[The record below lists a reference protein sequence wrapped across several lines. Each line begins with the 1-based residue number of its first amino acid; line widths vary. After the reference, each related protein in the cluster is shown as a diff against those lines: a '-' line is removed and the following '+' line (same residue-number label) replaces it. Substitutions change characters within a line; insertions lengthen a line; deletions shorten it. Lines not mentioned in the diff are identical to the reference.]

1 MKITGKRN
9 TLWGILLCITL
20 LAGLLPTVAFA
31 AEPPAAAAEPP
42 AVTGEAPTG
51 ETAAPAA
58 EPPAATY
65 VAWIGETGYATLEE
79 AVNAAASGDTIVLKE
94 GTYTLFNKTLKV
106 TGKKLTFEGKGTDK
120 TTWIIGANP
129 PDPDFFGT
137 QYNGDACFQGADTVI
152 FKNMKLISGDVD
164 YLGFQHTDN
173 TVVEDCVINGT
184 TAYWGY
190 ASATF
195 TNTTFN
201 CPPGEYA
208 LWAYCS
214 ETMTFNSC
222 TFNSKGKT
230 INVYNEG
237 AEKNITVNFE
247 NCTVNS
253 TEKNKAVLNIN
264 DKYANKNG
272 DYKFYLNFKG
282 NNVISD
288 GSEVHRDTTTCS
300 RWFGFSSPANN
311 TGCTVVTIDGTTVFA
326 KGKTGKGEMVGHE
339 LIKGKYTD
347 GYVDNAYDITYGE
360 WVKADDGKSFT
371 RTFTKI
377 CDYCGYKEEGTE
389 TGYSVTYTDGAE
401 GKVFD
406 PQTKIVPK
414 GGAVP
419 AFNGTPK
426 RDDYT
431 FKGWTPA
438 AADSVTENVTYTAVW
453 EKNEK
458 PEKPEKPVQPGKPAR
473 PNRPAETTTANGDSI
488 TSPETGDSA
497 EMSLWTTLLLV
508 SAAAIATVVIRTKK
522 YYR

>member
-9 TLWGILLCITL
+9 ALWSILLCITL

-31 AEPPAAAAEPP
+31 AEPPA
-42 AVTGEAPTG
+42 VTGEAPTG
-51 ETAAPAA
+51 ETTSA
-58 EPPAATY
+58 EPGFGKVMLNGKVY
-65 VAWIGETGYATLEE
+65 DTLRE
-79 AVNAAASGDTIVLKE
+79 AVTAAVSGDTIVLGE
-94 GTYTLFNKTLKV
+94 GNYTLYGIKSDNTTKNKD
-106 TGKKLTFEGKGTDK
+106 LTFVG
-120 TTWIIGANP
+120 
-129 PDPDFFGT
+129 
-137 QYNGDACFQGADTVI
+137 QGADKTAWNIGAEVPDPANFGTEYNSDYS
-152 FKNMKLISGDVD
+152 FKNAGTVTFQNMTLRSGEKHPTD
-164 YLGFQHTDN
+164 YLGFSHT
-173 TVVEDCVINGT
+173 TVTIVKDCVINGT

-253 TEKNKAVLNIN
+253 TSSNKAVLNIN
-264 DKYANKNG
+264 DTYANKKG

-288 GSEVHRDTTTCS
+288 GSEVHRNTATCS
-300 RWFGFSSPANN
+300 RWFGFSKDANN

-377 CDYCGYKEEGTE
+377 CDYCGDKEEGTE

-401 GKVFD
+401 GKVFK
-406 PQTKIVPK
+406 PQTKIAPK